1 MTYTPQPDI
10 FPEDLDESLIPADVL
25 EIRKLKAIL
34 AKPEDQEIDPN
45 AINENLQIF
54 QDFETDRIK
63 DRKLEVI
70 RMAFDII
77 RENNRSKPLLDRD
90 ITAEDLIEKAKTL
103 DNFVDP

>member
-1 MTYTPQPDI
+1 MTQTPQPDL
-10 FPEDLDESLIPADVL
+10 FPEDVDESLIPPDVL
-25 EIRKLKAIL
+25 EIRKLKLIIAN
-34 AKPEDQEIDPN
+34 PEDQEIDPN

-54 QDFETDRIK
+54 QDFENERIK

-70 RMAFDII
+70 KIAFDII

-90 ITAEDLIEKAKTL
+90 ITAEDLIAKAKTL